1 MLKEA
6 IFHRSESDY
15 AYPIDKHKLVIK
27 IRTKKNDADK
37 VTVHFEDMYRR
48 MHRKEKKSSKP
59 LEKIAACSLFDYY
72 EAIIDTTGFLS
83 IYYFFEISS
92 AGETVYYGHY
102 KFFDNIISEGYN
114 RFVYSYICEKDI
126 FRVPEWTK
134 DSIVYQIFPERFC
147 NGDKK
152 LNPPIIDDW
161 DKPLQHYNRFLGG
174 DIIGITSK
182 LDYLQELG
190 INTIYLTPVFES
202 DSTHKYNV
210 TDYYKIDPHFGTNED
225 FKTMVKEAHK
235 RGIRV
240 ILDAVFNHCGV
251 GFFAFQDVL
260 KNGEK
265 SKYKDWFLIKKYPPV
280 VRNFPDYEC
289 FGYFGYMPKLA
300 TYNNEVAEYFLNVAE
315 FWIKEAD
322 IDGWRLDVAPEVD
335 HIFWIKF
342 RERVKEIKQ
351 DALIVGEVWHDTRP
365 WLNGDQFDA
374 TMNYIF
380 LNSVADFIAKKN
392 ITAEQFAWELSEIR
406 AMYKLPAY
414 NSLWNLLGSHDTER
428 FLYLAKENIALLKL
442 AVLIQFTYIGA
453 PVVYYGDEVGMTG
466 DGMQARRGMIWDKS
480 KINQDLLSFYK
491 KIIKIRKTNNELTT
505 GDLKIIFT
513 DNANGIFAF
522 ARFLGNSEILIIIN
536 SGLSDFKYS
545 LNDKYL
551 NLLNDTVVENIIEL
565 PKESGAVLKKVA

>member
-1 MLKEA
+1 MQKEA

-15 AYPIDKHKLVIK
+15 AYPIDKNKLVIK
-27 IRTKKNDADK
+27 IRTKKNDVDK
-37 VTVHFEDMYRR
+37 VTVHFEDMYQRMRR
-48 MHRKEKKSSKP
+48 REKKSSKT
-59 LEKIAACSLFDYY
+59 LEKIAVCSLFDYY
-72 EAIIDTTGFLS
+72 ETVIDTTGFLS
-83 IYYFFEISS
+83 IYYFFEIG
-92 AGETVYYGHY
+92 AADETIYYGHY
-102 KFFDNIISEGYN
+102 KFFDSIISEGYN

-126 FRVPEWTK
+126 FRAPEWTK

-147 NGDKK
+147 NGDNS
-152 LNPPIIDDW
+152 LNPPVIDDW
-161 DKPLQHYNRFLGG
+161 DKPLKHYNRFLGG

-202 DSTHKYNV
+202 DSSHKYNV

-260 KNGEK
+260 EKGEK
-265 SKYKDWFLIKKYPPV
+265 SKYKDWFLIKKYPVV

-300 TYNNEVAEYFLNVAE
+300 TYNKEVAEYFLKVGE

-342 RERVKEIKQ
+342 RERVKEIKK

-365 WLNGDQFDA
+365 WLNGDQFDT

-380 LNSVADFIAKKN
+380 LNSVADFIAKKS
-392 ITAEQFAWELSEIR
+392 ITAEQFASLLAEIR

-428 FLYLAKENIALLKL
+428 FLFSAKENVALLKL
-442 AVLIQFTYIGA
+442 AALIQFTYIGS

-466 DGMQARRGMIWDKS
+466 DDMQARRGMIWDQN
-480 KINQDLLSFYK
+480 KINTDLLNFYK
-491 KIIKIRKTNNELTT
+491 KIIKIRKTNNELTS

-522 ARFLGNSEILIIIN
+522 VRSIDNSEILVIIN
-536 SGLSDFKYS
+536 SGLSDYRYS
-545 LNDKYL
+545 LEKKYI
-551 NLLNDTVVENIIEL
+551 NLLDEAAAENFIEI
-565 PKESGAVLKKVA
+565 PKESGAVLKKVI